1 MRVAGS
7 LWGLRSQDIGAWLEI
22 EICDL
27 KFLKAMRPW
36 SRRCGMRKKIAGI
49 LATGL
54 IGFLSFHSLALAAF
68 FDVRIEEGERKTSAG
83 DTVAYEL
90 FLPTPREDLPPP
102 PWPAVVLTHGFGR
115 DYRYHAKNARYMARR
130 GIAVLTPNMTRLTLG
145 RPAQV
150 RNIVNTV
157 DHIVWLQ
164 GRAMSDHDPLKGSID
179 RNRIGLAGHSAGGA
193 VSFEAAILSQERDIP
208 VAGLCLLDGAPWD
221 RTLNRAPRLR
231 WLPFASLRSEAS
243 VCNFHGKVVSLL
255 NRLRFPTEDIQIMEG
270 THCDAEN
277 PSNAAC
283 WFLCGG
289 KDGDGQHLY
298 QQLMY
303 LFFQD
308 ALGVHRLEENPET
321 YSEVLKS
328 LAARGTITR
337 RPGTQERMELPL
349 APTPLDINRN

>member
-1 MRVAGS
+1 MEFLNTMRA
-7 LWGLRSQDIGAWLEI
+7 
-22 EICDL
+22 
-27 KFLKAMRPW
+27 W
-36 SRRCGMRKKIAGI
+36 SRRCGIKNKIVRIFAP
-49 LATGL
+49 GL
-54 IGFLSFHSLALAAF
+54 IGLLSFHSLALAAL
-68 FDVRIEEGERKTSAG
+68 FDVRIEEGERKTSTG

-90 FLPTPREDLPPP
+90 FLPTPGQDLPPP
-102 PWPAVVLTHGFGR
+102 PWPVVVLTHGFGR
-115 DYRYHAKNARYMARR
+115 DYHYHAKNARYMARR
-130 GIAVLTPNMTRLTLG
+130 GIVVLTPNMTSLTLG

-164 GRAMSDHDPLKGSID
+164 RRAMSGHDPLKGSID

-193 VSFEAAILSQERDIP
+193 ISFEAAILSQERGIP
-208 VAGLCLLDGAPWD
+208 VAGLCLLDGTPWD

-255 NRLRFPTEDIQIMEG
+255 GRLSFPTEDIQIMEG

-277 PSNAAC
+277 PSNATC

-289 KDGDGQHLY
+289 KNGDGQHLY

-308 ALGVHRLEENPET
+308 ALGVPRLEENQET
-321 YSEVLKS
+321 YSELLKS

-337 RPGTQERMELPL
+337 RPGTQERMEPPP
-349 APTPLDINRN
+349 APPPLDLNRN

>member
-1 MRVAGS
+1 M
-7 LWGLRSQDIGAWLEI
+7 GACLEI
-22 EICDL
+22 GICDSE
-27 KFLKAMRPW
+27 FLNAMGMR
-36 SRRCGMRKKIAGI
+36 SRRCGFKNKIGRI
-49 LATGL
+49 LALGL
-54 IGFLSFHSLALAAF
+54 VGFHVFHSVALAAL
-68 FDVRIEEGERKTSAG
+68 FDVRTEEGTRKTSAG
-83 DTVAYEL
+83 DTVDYEL
-90 FLPTPREDLPPP
+90 FLPVPREDLPPP

-115 DYRYHAKNARYMARR
+115 DYRYHARNARYMARR
-130 GIAVLTPNMTRLTLG
+130 GIVVLTPNMTSLTLG

-157 DHIVWLQ
+157 DHIAWLQ
-164 GRAMSDHDPLKGSID
+164 GRAMSDHDPLMGLID

-221 RTLNRAPRLR
+221 RTMNRAPRLR
-231 WLPFASLRSEAS
+231 RLPFASFRSEAS

-255 NRLRFPTEDIQIMEG
+255 GRLSFPTEDIQIMEG

-289 KDGDGQHLY
+289 RNGDGQHLY
-298 QQLMY
+298 QRLMY

-308 ALGVHRLEENPET
+308 ILGGPPLEEDQET

-337 RPGTQERMELPL
+337 RPGTQEEMEAPL
-349 APTPLDINRN
+349 APPPLDINRN